1 MAASSSR
8 RAALCR
14 ADLTIRA
21 GVNLKMAETRDSSLV
36 SDAVAG
42 AASGQQPIPLESG
55 AQGDEDL
62 SGRAG
67 T

>member
-1 MAASSSR
+1 
-8 RAALCR
+8 
-14 ADLTIRA
+14 
-21 GVNLKMAETRDSSLV
+21 MAETRDSALV

-42 AASGQQPIPLESG
+42 AVSGQQPIPSELG
-55 AQGDEDL
+55 TQGDEDL